1 MDAITKMNDYIYASV
16 PDKNRYKNLMTNKRE
31 IKGIAP
37 GYVAFVARKYGDKSD
52 PIDVR
57 KYEKAIGKVFA
68 KSIKRGSLSVDKEI
82 EKSIRKTSAFYS
94 KYADVSFVS
103 PETRLIRAI
112 FGAQTKKKKTRK

>member
-1 MDAITKMNDYIYASV
+1 M
-16 PDKNRYKNLMTNKRE
+16 
-31 IKGIAP
+31 
-37 GYVAFVARKYGDKSD
+37 
-52 PIDVR
+52 
-57 KYEKAIGKVFA
+57 
-68 KSIKRGSLSVDKEI
+68 DKEI